1 MTDRERRGDKP
12 QRDPSEGVRLIGDD
26 EAAEA
31 LERGDVSRRLSD
43 DSPRFGDRPS
53 TPPPPAAGARPALR
67 FPLGSADDPATVER
81 PAPVPVQP
89 RAPGPELS
97 HWAGSAAEEV
107 PNMSRRDPLENEDQG
122 WSSFSGLGPRWRDDV
137 PPVEPARGQA
147 NQWGPPDEPPGRGQ
161 PGPAPAS
168 GRGTPVNFEDERP
181 DPTPGRSVF
190 GDERAAPPTY
200 DDGYGDDGYGD
211 EAYDDYADDYDA
223 AYYPDEATMAGASRG
238 GSGDW
243 APPDPDA
250 IVAPG
255 GSVPGRGRGRAAT
268 ARRPRRSSDRDMR
281 SAIGV
286 GLGLVLVA
294 LALLHFVGPLGGMI
308 LVVPILGYATYEF
321 LESAGKAGFEPL
333 TYVGVAAAVGMA
345 VTAYN
350 YGEGA
355 MPLVL
360 VLTAAVSFLWYLIGA
375 GDQQPAGNVGVT
387 LLGVVWIGLFGSFAA
402 LLLSVPTYGVS
413 FLLAAVVPT
422 VAYDV
427 GGLFV
432 GRSAGS
438 RALSTASPNK
448 TIEGLAGG
456 MFLAVVAG
464 AVFGAVGPAPF
475 DSVGE
480 GLALGLVAA
489 LAAPIGDLAESLL
502 KRDLDLKDMG
512 SILPGHG
519 GLLDRFDAILFVLPA
534 VWYLARLSDFFL
546 T

>member
-1 MTDRERRGDKP
+1 MTDREGRRDKP
-12 QRDPSEGVRLIGDD
+12 QRDPSEGVRIIGDD

-31 LERGDVSRRLSD
+31 FERGDVSRRLPD
-43 DSPRFGDRPS
+43 QSPRFGDRPPV
-53 TPPPPAAGARPALR
+53 PPPPEGGDRPALR
-67 FPLGSADDPATVER
+67 FPLSTADDPATVER
-81 PAPVPVQP
+81 PAPVPVPP
-89 RAPGPELS
+89 RAQGPELS

-107 PNMSRRDPLENEDQG
+107 PNMSRRDPLEGDDQG

-137 PPVEPARGQA
+137 PPAEPSRGGQPG
-147 NQWGPPDEPPGRGQ
+147 QWGPPSAPSRGQ
-161 PGPAPAS
+161 
-168 GRGTPVNFEDERP
+168 GTPVGFEDERP

-190 GDERAAPPTY
+190 GEEPAAPAY
-200 DDGYGDDGYGD
+200 DDAYGDDAYGD
-211 EAYDDYADDYDA
+211 DAYGDAYADDYDDG
-223 AYYPDEATMAGASRG
+223 YYPDEATAAAPSRG
-238 GSGDW
+238 GDW
-243 APPDPDA
+243 APPDPGA
-250 IVAPG
+250 MAPPAGVAAG
-255 GSVPGRGRGRAAT
+255 AGTGATGIRAKGHTAP

-281 SAIGV
+281 SAVGVGV
-286 GLGLVLVA
+286 GLVVVA
-294 LALLHFVGPLGGMI
+294 LALLHFVGPVGGMI
-308 LVVPILGYATYEF
+308 LVVPILGYATHEF
-321 LESAGKAGFEPL
+321 LESAAKAGFEPL
-333 TYVGVAAAVGMA
+333 TYVAVAATVGMGI
-345 VTAYN
+345 TAYN

-375 GDQQPAGNVGVT
+375 GDQQPAGNIGVS

-438 RALSTASPNK
+438 RALSPASPNK

-475 DSVGE
+475 DGVAD
-480 GLALGLVAA
+480 GLKLGLVAA
-489 LAAPIGDLAESLL
+489 LAAPIGDLAESLI

-534 VWYLARLSDFFL
+534 VWYLSRLSDFFL

>member
-1 MTDRERRGDKP
+1 VTDRERRNEKP
-12 QRDPSEGVRLIGDD
+12 QRDPSEGVRLIGET
-26 EAAEA
+26 EAAQA
-31 LERGDVSRRLSD
+31 FERGDVSRRLSD
-43 DSPRFGDRPS
+43 DSPRFGDRPPTPS
-53 TPPPPAAGARPALR
+53 PPPGGARPALR

-89 RAPGPELS
+89 RAQGPELS

-107 PNMSRRDPLENEDQG
+107 PNMSRRDPLENEGQG

-137 PPVEPARGQA
+137 PPAEPARGPA

-161 PGPAPAS
+161 PGPGPAP
-168 GRGTPVNFEDERP
+168 GRGIPVGFEDERP
-181 DPTPGRSVF
+181 DPLAGRSVF
-190 GDERAAPPTY
+190 GDEPAAPATY
-200 DDGYGDDGYGD
+200 DDGYTDDAYGD
-211 EAYDDYADDYDA
+211 EAYDEYADDYDDG
-223 AYYPDEATMAGASRG
+223 YYPDEATAAAASRG
-238 GSGDW
+238 GDW

-255 GSVPGRGRGRAAT
+255 GSVPGRGRAA
-268 ARRPRRSSDRDMR
+268 ARRPRRSTDRDMR
-281 SAIGV
+281 TAVGV
-286 GLGLVLVA
+286 GVGIVVVA
-294 LALLHFVGPLGGMI
+294 LLLLNFLGPLGGMI
-308 LVVPILGYATYEF
+308 LVVPILGYAIYEF

-333 TYVGVAAAVGMA
+333 TYVGVAATVGMA
-345 VTAYN
+345 ITAYN

-360 VLTAAVSFLWYLIGA
+360 VLTAVVSFLWYLIGA
-375 GDQQPAGNVGVT
+375 GDQQPAGNIGVT

-402 LLLSVPTYGVS
+402 LLLSVPTYGVA

-422 VAYDV
+422 VAYDI

-438 RALSTASPNK
+438 RALSSASPNK

-464 AVFGAVGPAPF
+464 AVYGAVGPAPF
-475 DSVGE
+475 DSVSE
-480 GLALGLVAA
+480 GIALGLVAA
-489 LAAPIGDLAESLL
+489 LAAPIGDLAESLI

-534 VWYLARLSDFFL
+534 VWYLSRLSDFFL

>member
-1 MTDRERRGDKP
+1 VTDRYGRREKP
-12 QRDPSEGVRLIGDD
+12 QRDPTEGVRIIGDD

-31 LERGDVSRRLSD
+31 FERGDVSRRLSD
-43 DSPRFGDRPS
+43 DAPRFGDRP
-53 TPPPPAAGARPALR
+53 PAPAAPEGARPALR
-67 FPLGSADDPATVER
+67 FPLAGADDPATVER

-89 RAPGPELS
+89 RAKAPELS

-107 PNMSRRDPLENEDQG
+107 PNMSRRDPLENDDQG

-147 NQWGPPDEPPGRGQ
+147 RQWGPPNEPPRGAGGRPD
-161 PGPAPAS
+161 PGV
-168 GRGTPVNFEDERP
+168 PVNFDDEGA

-190 GDERAAPPTY
+190 GEGPASPTY
-200 DDGYGDDGYGD
+200 DDAYGDDAYGD
-211 EAYDDYADDYDA
+211 DAYDDYDDYEDG
-223 AYYPDEATMAGASRG
+223 YYPDEATAAAPSRG
-238 GSGDW
+238 GGDW
-243 APPDPDA
+243 APPDPA
-250 IVAPG
+250 TVSAG
-255 GSVPGRGRGRAAT
+255 GPPSRPKPRAGA
-268 ARRPRRSSDRDMR
+268 ARRPRGSRDRDMR
-281 SAIGV
+281 TAVGVGV
-286 GLGLVLVA
+286 GLVAVA
-294 LALLHFVGPLGGMI
+294 LALLNVLGPLGGMV

-321 LESAGKAGFEPL
+321 LESAAKAGFEPL
-333 TYVGVAAAVGMA
+333 TYVGVAATAGMA
-345 VTAYN
+345 ITAYN

-360 VLTAAVSFLWYLIGA
+360 VLMAAVSFLWYLIGA
-375 GDQQPAGNVGVT
+375 GDQQPAGNIGVSM
-387 LLGVVWIGLFGSFAA
+387 LGVVWIGLFGSFAA

-422 VAYDV
+422 IAYDV

-438 RALSTASPNK
+438 RALSPASPNK
-448 TIEGLAGG
+448 TVEGLAGG

-475 DSVGE
+475 DGVADGIK
-480 GLALGLVAA
+480 LGLVAA
-489 LAAPIGDLAESLL
+489 LAAPVGDLAESLI

-519 GLLDRFDAILFVLPA
+519 GLLDRFDALLFVLPA
-534 VWYLARLSDFFL
+534 VWYLARLSDFFV